1 MGTEVRKLAGPA
13 GTSCCAINM
22 PGTDWIYGGLV
33 PHGIHPFQWGL
44 GILFSASLTSDE
56 EDETVL

>member
-1 MGTEVRKLAGPA
+1 M
-13 GTSCCAINM
+13 
-22 PGTDWIYGGLV
+22 

-56 EDETVL
+56 ENETVL